1 MNTAGNA
8 YAAAP
13 FDGSIRHN
21 QRETRCGTARIT
33 RVFGHAT
40 EAQPLG
46 ADRGMRSRKMSTRG
60 RTHSRSIP
68 RRRTQPASKANV
80 VFRPRPSCQCANPA
94 LSTYGHRPSSL
105 SSIGR
110 MLTHVA
116 KIAAI
121 LITVA
126 AIILAARTI
135 TRSVTQAAA
144 VSQAEEN
151 VSLGVQETT
160 DSLNESERQTLIDLL
175 AASPADYASQ
185 VSAVL
190 QGEEYPSGCE
200 PAALACVLQ
209 SMGVDASLEDVIGYL
224 DIDSE
229 FIDFVYH
236 YAGDP
241 AGDGSAWP
249 QAMVDTAN
257 RYLADAEDQAASF
270 VALNISGA
278 SFDELKAIMAAGY
291 PVMVWTTT
299 YMEEPEFSDYEIFG
313 YQFVINN
320 HCVVAYGMSN
330 DGENV
335 LVMDSLEGLVERDAG
350 DFATI
355 YEERRCL
362 AMVIAP
368 AEASA

>member
-1 MNTAGNA
+1 
-8 YAAAP
+8 
-13 FDGSIRHN
+13 
-21 QRETRCGTARIT
+21 
-33 RVFGHAT
+33 
-40 EAQPLG
+40 
-46 ADRGMRSRKMSTRG
+46 
-60 RTHSRSIP
+60 
-68 RRRTQPASKANV
+68 
-80 VFRPRPSCQCANPA
+80 
-94 LSTYGHRPSSL
+94 
-105 SSIGR
+105 

-175 AASPADYASQ
+175 AASPTDYASQ

-257 RYLADAEDQAASF
+257 RYLADAGYGSDEIEVETTSVVSAETSSGTTSETAMNAASENASGDASETSSQPASF

-330 DGENV
+330 DGENA

-355 YEERRCL
+355 YEERGCL
-362 AMVIAP
+362 AMVIVP

>member
-1 MNTAGNA
+1 MPMCQPRVEHLWTPAVKPFFNRTHAHACRENRGNPHHRCCDRLSCPH
-8 YAAAP
+8 YH
-13 FDGSIRHN
+13 SI
-21 QRETRCGTARIT
+21 
-33 RVFGHAT
+33 GHAGGCG
-40 EAQPLG
+40 EP
-46 ADRGMRSRKMSTRG
+46 G
-60 RTHSRSIP
+60 RRD
-68 RRRTQPASKANV
+68 
-80 VFRPRPSCQCANPA
+80 
-94 LSTYGHRPSSL
+94 
-105 SSIGR
+105 
-110 MLTHVA
+110 
-116 KIAAI
+116 
-121 LITVA
+121 
-126 AIILAARTI
+126 
-135 TRSVTQAAA
+135 
-144 VSQAEEN
+144 
-151 VSLGVQETT
+151 VSLDVQETT

-175 AASPADYASQ
+175 AASPTDYASQ

-278 SFDELKAIMAAGY
+278 SFDELKAIMAVGY

-330 DGENV
+330 DGENA

-355 YEERRCL
+355 YEERGCL
-362 AMVIAP
+362 AMAIVP